1 MPKLNLLLMGVL
13 TAAVVA
19 GTGLLV
25 LRARSSEE
33 KKSVRVEK
41 LLRKLADRDSDT
53 RREGEDGLRR
63 MGRAAVAPLME
74 ASTSADRVLAG
85 RAAKLLQEF
94 QPLAPAERP
103 SPTAE

>member
-41 LLRKLADRDSDT
+41 LLRKLAGQIRM
-53 RREGEDGLRR
+53 RR
-63 MGRAAVAPLME
+63 
-74 ASTSADRVLAG
+74 
-85 RAAKLLQEF
+85 
-94 QPLAPAERP
+94 
-103 SPTAE
+103 